1 MKSLMTIHHAFV
13 VTVLLLIASIEC
25 QAEIKIAIGHSE
37 TNAGFTFP
45 GIPAPANNDAAT
57 SAQFQVVDGQRDP
70 NGGDLAVLHDGR
82 VPGSEDQ
89 PAQNYF
95 FRAGTAGGRIRID
108 LGRVISIK
116 QVSSYSWHGGPRG
129 PQVYTLYAADG
140 TAEGFHGEPKTG
152 TDPAKSGWKQ
162 IAAVD
167 TRPKEGDGA
176 GQHGVTIS
184 DSAGLIGQF
193 RYLLFDIARTEDRD
207 NFGNTFYSEIDVID
221 ANAPAPT
228 SIVQKP
234 IVKTF
239 EAEDGKF
246 KFIVDATDAPDLVEW
261 TEKKLKPVVIEWY
274 PKVVGL
280 LPSEGYQ
287 APTTVT
293 FRFRSDMRGTPASAA
308 GAGVNLNTPWFRRE
322 LEGEAC
328 GAVVHELVHVVQN
341 YWGRRGQPRA
351 QTTPGWIVEGI
362 ADYVRWFLYE
372 PQSRGAEITKGNFAK
387 ANYDS
392 SYRIT
397 ANFLNWVTQTCD
409 KEFVRKLNAAA
420 REGRYDE
427 SLWKDWTGKTVEE
440 LGGEWKQFHEQRL
453 NAK

>member
-1 MKSLMTIHHAFV
+1 MKIPSSSVAAT
-13 VTVLLLIASIEC
+13 LLLFASTVC
-25 QAEIKIAIGHSE
+25 QAEITIATGHSE
-37 TNAGFTFP
+37 TNAGFAFP

-57 SAQFQVVDGQRDP
+57 SAKFQLVDGQRDP
-70 NGGDLAVLHDGR
+70 NGGDLAILHDGR
-82 VPGSEDQ
+82 VPTSGDQ
-89 PAQNYF
+89 PAQNFF

-116 QVSSYSWHGGPRG
+116 QVSSYSWHDGPRAS
-129 PQVYTLYAADG
+129 QVYTLYAADG

-152 TDPAKSGWKQ
+152 TDPAKAGWKQ
-162 IAAVD
+162 IATVD
-167 TRPKEGDGA
+167 TRPKAGDAA

-184 DSAGLIGQF
+184 DRDGVIGQF
-193 RYLLFDIARTEDRD
+193 RYLLFDIVRTEDRD

-234 IVKTF
+234 ILKTF
-239 EAEDGKF
+239 ATEDGKF
-246 KFIVDATDAPDLVEW
+246 TFIVDATDAPDLADW

-274 PKVVGL
+274 PKVVAL

-293 FRFRSDMRGTPASAA
+293 FRFRSDMRGIPASAA

-341 YWGRRGQPRA
+341 YWGKRSQPRA

-372 PQSRGAEITKGNFAK
+372 PHSRGADITEGNLAK

-392 SYRIT
+392 SYRVT
-397 ANFLNWVTQTCD
+397 ANFLNWVTQNCD

-427 SLWKDWTGKTVEE
+427 SLWKDWTGKTVQE
-440 LGGEWKQFHEQRL
+440 LGGEWKKFHEQRV
-453 NAK
+453 NAR